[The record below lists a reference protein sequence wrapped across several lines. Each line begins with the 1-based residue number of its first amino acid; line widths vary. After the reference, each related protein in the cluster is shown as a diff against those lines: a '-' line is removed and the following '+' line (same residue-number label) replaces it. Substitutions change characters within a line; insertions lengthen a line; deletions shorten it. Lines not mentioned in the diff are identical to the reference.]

1 MSVTAHAN
9 VMPCVSGA
17 RHVRSPA
24 RSARTT
30 HAHLTRDGSVF
41 ANSTRMRHWIGAWV
55 LAAAALG
62 ASGCSGE
69 QQQVAAA
76 GTAPVTAVTTAADAP
91 VPGMEHGDHNAHH
104 GGVVYMYDD
113 MHYEVVLDPEGHH
126 RVYFTDSA
134 REDLPASVASKVTLT
149 VERPKAE
156 PEPLS
161 GTIDEHGE
169 SWVLSGRP
177 VSEKETSVRVAFVT
191 RGSEYW
197 IDVPF
202 LTQAP

>member
-1 MSVTAHAN
+1 
-9 VMPCVSGA
+9 MPHS
-17 RHVRSPA
+17 
-24 RSARTT
+24 
-30 HAHLTRDGSVF
+30 
-41 ANSTRMRHWIGAWV
+41 IGAWV

-69 QQQVAAA
+69 QQRVAAA
-76 GTAPVTAVTTAADAP
+76 TATPVTAAAADAP
-91 VPGMEHGDHNAHH
+91 VTAMEHGDHNPHH

-113 MHYEVVLDPEGHH
+113 MHYEVVLDPAGHH

-149 VERPKAE
+149 VERPKAD
-156 PEPLS
+156 PEALS

-169 SWVLSGRP
+169 SWVLNGRA
-177 VSEKETSVRVAFVT
+177 VSEKDTSVRVAFVT
-191 RGSEYW
+191 KGSEDR

-202 LTQAP
+202 IAQTP

>member
-1 MSVTAHAN
+1 
-9 VMPCVSGA
+9 
-17 RHVRSPA
+17 
-24 RSARTT
+24 
-30 HAHLTRDGSVF
+30 
-41 ANSTRMRHWIGAWV
+41 MRHRFGAWV

-62 ASGCSGE
+62 ASGCSGG
-69 QQQVAAA
+69 QQPVAAATAVPVAAA
-76 GTAPVTAVTTAADAP
+76 GAPADAP
-91 VPGMEHGDHNAHH
+91 VAGMAHGDHNAHH

-113 MHYEVVLDPEGHH
+113 MHYEVVLDPSGHH

-169 SWVLSGRP
+169 SWILNGRA

-191 RGSEYW
+191 KGSEYW

-202 LTQAP
+202 ITQAP